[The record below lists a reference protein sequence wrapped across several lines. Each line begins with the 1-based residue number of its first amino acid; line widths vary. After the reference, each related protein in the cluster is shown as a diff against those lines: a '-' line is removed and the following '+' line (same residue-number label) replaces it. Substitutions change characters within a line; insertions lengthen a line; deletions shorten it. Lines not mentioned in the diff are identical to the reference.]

1 MKSGKEENAEGAT
14 DEQEWQKSRGN
25 QETCQGTVKAW
36 YEGAQGGGKSLQRQA
51 VHGDR

>member
-25 QETCQGTVKAW
+25 QETCQGIVKAW
-36 YEGAQGGGKSLQRQA
+36 YEGALRRREESSKASSPW
-51 VHGDR
+51 